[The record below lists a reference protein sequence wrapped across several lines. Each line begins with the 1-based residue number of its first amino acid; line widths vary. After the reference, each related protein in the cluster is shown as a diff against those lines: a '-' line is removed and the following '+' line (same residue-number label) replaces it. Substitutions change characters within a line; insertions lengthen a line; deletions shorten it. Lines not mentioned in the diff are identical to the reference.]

1 MKLINLSGKNNDKNA
16 GSRLREIGG
25 AGTGVFTDYE
35 AEKIKLNRP
44 RKITDYR
51 DMLRDGTVEAL
62 FNILTMPILA
72 SEYDIKPADESTEAK
87 IQAEFVR
94 NNLLNESY
102 KGGIETP
109 FDLFLDQSMM
119 ALVDGF
125 QVWEKVY
132 RLNNNR
138 YELKKLALRDSRSV
152 EIQSDLKEGYQG
164 IRQTQEDGSTVD
176 IPAYKTFLFTPGK
189 RYDQY
194 YGRSIFTALWRNYD
208 KKWKLEY
215 LDSIALQNDA
225 IKPKVLKNTGN
236 TLAKDDDKVT
246 SKVLNVLSRLGKV
259 NSMATLPQ
267 NYELEVLNSEGRDPH
282 QSIERQN
289 SEMARVFL
297 ANFMLLGSQGTSS
310 TGSFA
315 LSDTQAKMFRMSLES
330 VMNKLAAHINQYI
343 IADLIDI
350 NFSEPRYPV
359 FAFEKLD
366 NEVVGAIFNAFTTM
380 IQKDRMSD
388 AMASE
393 IEDATATRLGFDVE
407 KIKQQRTEQ
416 SENTENN
423 TSKEKEVGGTPT
435 GQRTMSDDHKHEPSE
450 SLKKLDARWQ
460 ELEKRFL
467 DQIRP
472 VYEAV
477 AEEVSQEVA
486 NSKLVSDID
495 AVVFPVEYRRTLVSF
510 FKQGYQIG
518 KISASD
524 EMGKPAAK
532 NGNDLTKAA
541 IEYINWIIEKQQD
554 DLTNYAK
561 SLVMDRVVLDDKLID
576 YSAEILKL
584 ILAWFATKL
593 TDTASYA
600 IAQAVNSGRN
610 SVWDD
615 DDVLEFSAILD
626 ARTSP
631 GCSALDGKVMT
642 WKEWQA
648 YPEYIPPRHF
658 NCRSTF
664 TRLLG
669 DNPEDEINPPN
680 NMQMHNIE
688 KIQRTPKPQLIEE
701 NPYVAQ
707 YTKAELLSVE
717 TYKGNGFININQ
729 TLLGR
734 RPMNEYAEA
743 DIKQLDKA
751 IKKTKL
757 EKGVVLYRG
766 IGLESKLSVND
777 IVDNPNFL
785 STSTSQDV
793 SIEFARQADGNKY
806 VFIFKAP
813 KDMPYLDMEKV
824 LTDNGVTS
832 ITDEDEYLLSRGKKF
847 VVKRLKKLDN
857 EIIMADMEMTKDT
870 KYLADE
876 SEDLLTD
883 EMMASLNKTAEE
895 VEKRLADPN
904 YKPSRA
910 VQRMHAIWQMD
921 SEYLDEQLKKQH
933 KNK

>member
-1 MKLINLSGKNNDKNA
+1 MKLVNLSGKNNDKNA

-87 IQAEFVR
+87 TQADFVR
-94 NNLLNESY
+94 NNLLSESY

-109 FDLFLDQSMM
+109 FNLFLDQSMM

-152 EIQSDLKEGYQG
+152 EILSDLKDGYQG
-164 IRQTQEDGSTVD
+164 IKQTQEDGSTVV

-225 IKPKVLKNTGN
+225 IKPKVLKNTGS
-236 TLAKDDDKVT
+236 TLAKDDDKVP

-259 NSMATLPQ
+259 NSMAALPA

-330 VMNKLAAHINQYI
+330 VMNKLTAHINQYI

-359 FAFEKLD
+359 FAFEKMD

-416 SENTENN
+416 AENTESNAG
-423 TSKEKEVGGTPT
+423 KEKEAGGTST
-435 GQRTMSDDHKHEPSE
+435 GQRTMSDKHKHEPSE

-472 VYEAV
+472 VYETV

-561 SLVMDRVVLDDKLID
+561 SLVMDRVVLDDEQID
-576 YSAEILKL
+576 YSAEISKL

-631 GCSALDGKVMT
+631 GCSTLDGKVMT

-664 TRLLG
+664 VKISDQTPRADMTPP
-669 DNPEDEINPPN
+669 DNDTMTEI
-680 NMQMHNIE
+680 
-688 KIQRTPKPQLIEE
+688 KRIQQTPKSELIKDGTLQGKMTKKGLLEMKSSE
-701 NPYVAQ
+701 FELPAKGKISLSKALSGTNPNYIKGVRNEYSTNCQ
-707 YTKAELLSVE
+707 RCVPTYEMRHRGYNVE
-717 TYKGNGFININQ
+717 ALPNSGDG
-729 TLLGR
+729 LGR
-734 RPMNEYAEA
+734 LSMIVKMWGLNKNDKYYISPKLLAGGANKKVDYNQEYADWFKFIGDMPNGARAQVGWMWKGSRTGHTIMAEKKAGKLVFIDPQTQSIKNRDEFVA
-743 DIKQLDKA
+743 DVKARPRYAFWAFRVDNRELDKEM
-751 IKKTKL
+751 IKLIMK
-757 EKGVVLYRG
+757 
-766 IGLESKLSVND
+766 ESK
-777 IVDNPNFL
+777 
-785 STSTSQDV
+785 
-793 SIEFARQADGNKY
+793 R
-806 VFIFKAP
+806 
-813 KDMPYLDMEKV
+813 
-824 LTDNGVTS
+824 
-832 ITDEDEYLLSRGKKF
+832 
-847 VVKRLKKLDN
+847 
-857 EIIMADMEMTKDT
+857 
-870 KYLADE
+870 
-876 SEDLLTD
+876 
-883 EMMASLNKTAEE
+883 
-895 VEKRLADPN
+895 
-904 YKPSRA
+904 
-910 VQRMHAIWQMD
+910 
-921 SEYLDEQLKKQH
+921 
-933 KNK
+933 

>member
-1 MKLINLSGKNNDKNA
+1 MKLVNLSGKNNDKNA
-16 GSRLREIGG
+16 GSRLREIGS

-87 IQAEFVR
+87 TQADFVR
-94 NNLLNESY
+94 NNLLSESY

-164 IRQTQEDGSTVD
+164 IKQTQEDGSTVY

-189 RYDQY
+189 RYDPY

-225 IKPKVLKNTGN
+225 IKPKVLKNTGD
-236 TLAKDDDKVT
+236 TLAKADDKAM
-246 SKVLNVLSRLGKV
+246 SKILNVLSRLGKV
-259 NSMATLPQ
+259 NSTATLPS

-330 VMNKLAAHINQYI
+330 VMNKLAAHINQYL

-359 FAFEKLD
+359 FAFEKMD

-416 SENTENN
+416 AENTESNAG
-423 TSKEKEVGGTPT
+423 KEKEADGTST
-435 GQRTMSDDHKHEPSE
+435 GQRTMSDKHKHEPSE

-472 VYEAV
+472 VYETV

-561 SLVMDRVVLDDKLID
+561 SLVMDRVVLDDEQID
-576 YSAEILKL
+576 YSAEISKL

-593 TDTASYA
+593 MDTASYA

-664 TRLLG
+664 VKISDQTPRA
-669 DNPEDEINPPN
+669 DMTPPN
-680 NMQMHNIE
+680 NDTMTEI
-688 KIQRTPKPQLIEE
+688 KRIQQTPKSELIKDGTLQDKMTKKGLLEMKSSGFE
-701 NPYVAQ
+701 LPAKGKISLSKALSGTNPNYIKGVRNEYSTNCQ
-707 YTKAELLSVE
+707 RCVPTYEMRRRGYNVE
-717 TYKGNGFININQ
+717 ALPNSGDG
-729 TLLGR
+729 LGR
-734 RPMNEYAEA
+734 LSMIVKMWGLNKNDKHYISPKLLVGGANKTVDYNQEYADWFKFIDDMPNGARVQVGWIWKGSRTGHTIMAEKKAGKLVFIDPQIQSIKNRDEFVA
-743 DIKQLDKA
+743 DVKARPRYAFWAFRVDNRELDKEM
-751 IKKTKL
+751 IKLIMK
-757 EKGVVLYRG
+757 
-766 IGLESKLSVND
+766 ESK
-777 IVDNPNFL
+777 
-785 STSTSQDV
+785 
-793 SIEFARQADGNKY
+793 R
-806 VFIFKAP
+806 
-813 KDMPYLDMEKV
+813 
-824 LTDNGVTS
+824 
-832 ITDEDEYLLSRGKKF
+832 
-847 VVKRLKKLDN
+847 
-857 EIIMADMEMTKDT
+857 
-870 KYLADE
+870 
-876 SEDLLTD
+876 
-883 EMMASLNKTAEE
+883 
-895 VEKRLADPN
+895 
-904 YKPSRA
+904 
-910 VQRMHAIWQMD
+910 
-921 SEYLDEQLKKQH
+921 
-933 KNK
+933 

>member
-1 MKLINLSGKNNDKNA
+1 MKLVNLSGKNNDKNA
-16 GSRLREIGG
+16 GSRLREIGS

-87 IQAEFVR
+87 TQAEFVR
-94 NNLLNESY
+94 NNLLSESY

-109 FDLFLDQSMM
+109 FDLFFDQSMM

-152 EIQSDLKEGYQG
+152 EILSDLKDGYQG
-164 IRQTQEDGSTVD
+164 IKQTQEDGSTVV

-225 IKPKVLKNTGN
+225 IKPKVLKNTGS
-236 TLAKDDDKVT
+236 TLAKADDKVT

-259 NSMATLPQ
+259 NSMATLPA

-359 FAFEKLD
+359 FAFEKMD

-416 SENTENN
+416 AENTESNAG
-423 TSKEKEVGGTPT
+423 KEKEAGGTPT
-435 GQRTMSDDHKHEPSE
+435 GQRTMSDKHKHEPSE
-450 SLKKLDARWQ
+450 SLKKLDVRWQ

-472 VYEAV
+472 VYETV
-477 AEEVSQEVA
+477 AEEVSQEIA

-561 SLVMDRVVLDDKLID
+561 SLVMDRVVLDDEQID
-576 YSAEILKL
+576 YSAEISKL

-648 YPEYIPPRHF
+648 YPDYIPPRHF

-664 TRLLG
+664 VKISDQTPRADMTPP
-669 DNPEDEINPPN
+669 DNDTMTEI
-680 NMQMHNIE
+680 
-688 KIQRTPKPQLIEE
+688 KRIQQTPKSELIKDGTLQGKMTKKGLLEMKSSE
-701 NPYVAQ
+701 FELPAKGKISLSKALSGTNPNYIKGVRNEYSTNCQ
-707 YTKAELLSVE
+707 RCVPTYEMRRRGYNVE
-717 TYKGNGFININQ
+717 ALPNSGDG
-729 TLLGR
+729 LGR
-734 RPMNEYAEA
+734 LSMIVKMWGLNKNDKYYISSKLLVGGANKKVDYNQEYADWFKFIGDMPNGARVQVGWMWKGSRTGHTIMAEKKAGKLVFIDPQTQSIKNRDEFVA
-743 DIKQLDKA
+743 DVKARPRYAFWAFRVDNRELDKEM
-751 IKKTKL
+751 IKLIMK
-757 EKGVVLYRG
+757 
-766 IGLESKLSVND
+766 ESK
-777 IVDNPNFL
+777 
-785 STSTSQDV
+785 
-793 SIEFARQADGNKY
+793 R
-806 VFIFKAP
+806 
-813 KDMPYLDMEKV
+813 
-824 LTDNGVTS
+824 
-832 ITDEDEYLLSRGKKF
+832 
-847 VVKRLKKLDN
+847 
-857 EIIMADMEMTKDT
+857 
-870 KYLADE
+870 
-876 SEDLLTD
+876 
-883 EMMASLNKTAEE
+883 
-895 VEKRLADPN
+895 
-904 YKPSRA
+904 
-910 VQRMHAIWQMD
+910 
-921 SEYLDEQLKKQH
+921 
-933 KNK
+933 

>member
-1 MKLINLSGKNNDKNA
+1 MKLVNLSGKNNDKNA
-16 GSRLREIGG
+16 GSRLREIGS

-35 AEKIKLNRP
+35 AEKMKLNRP

-87 IQAEFVR
+87 VQAEFVR

-152 EIQSDLKEGYQG
+152 EILSDLKDGYQG
-164 IRQTQEDGSTVD
+164 IKQTQEDGSTVV

-225 IKPKVLKNTGN
+225 IKPKVLKNTGS

-259 NSMATLPQ
+259 NSMATLPA

-330 VMNKLAAHINQYI
+330 VMNKLAAHINQYL

-359 FAFEKLD
+359 FAFEKMD

-416 SENTENN
+416 AENTESNAG
-423 TSKEKEVGGTPT
+423 KEKEAGGTST
-435 GQRTMSDDHKHEPSE
+435 GQRTMSDKHKHEPSE

-472 VYEAV
+472 VYETV

-524 EMGKPAAK
+524 EMSKPAAK

-561 SLVMDRVVLDDKLID
+561 SLVMDRVVLDDEQTD

-593 TDTASYA
+593 MDTASYA

-664 TRLLG
+664 VKISDQTPRADMTPP
-669 DNPEDEINPPN
+669 DNDTMTEI
-680 NMQMHNIE
+680 
-688 KIQRTPKPQLIEE
+688 KRIQQTPKSELIKDGTLQGKMTKKGLLEMKSSE
-701 NPYVAQ
+701 FELPAKGKISLSKALSGTNPNYIKGVRNEYSTNCQ
-707 YTKAELLSVE
+707 RCVPTYEMRRRGYNVE
-717 TYKGNGFININQ
+717 ALPNSGDG
-729 TLLGR
+729 LGR
-734 RPMNEYAEA
+734 LSMIVKMWGLNKNDKYYISPKLLAGGANKKVDYNQEYADWFKFIGDMPNGARAQVGWMWKGSRAGHTIMAEKKAGKLVFIDPQTQSIKNRDEFVA
-743 DIKQLDKA
+743 DVKARPRYAFWAFRVDNRELDKEM
-751 IKKTKL
+751 IKLIMK
-757 EKGVVLYRG
+757 
-766 IGLESKLSVND
+766 ESK
-777 IVDNPNFL
+777 
-785 STSTSQDV
+785 
-793 SIEFARQADGNKY
+793 R
-806 VFIFKAP
+806 
-813 KDMPYLDMEKV
+813 
-824 LTDNGVTS
+824 
-832 ITDEDEYLLSRGKKF
+832 
-847 VVKRLKKLDN
+847 
-857 EIIMADMEMTKDT
+857 
-870 KYLADE
+870 
-876 SEDLLTD
+876 
-883 EMMASLNKTAEE
+883 
-895 VEKRLADPN
+895 
-904 YKPSRA
+904 
-910 VQRMHAIWQMD
+910 
-921 SEYLDEQLKKQH
+921 
-933 KNK
+933 

>member
-1 MKLINLSGKNNDKNA
+1 MKLVNLSGKNNDKNA
-16 GSRLREIGG
+16 GSRLREIGS

-87 IQAEFVR
+87 TQADFVR
-94 NNLLNESY
+94 NNLLSESY

-164 IRQTQEDGSTVD
+164 IRQTQEDGSTVY

-189 RYDQY
+189 RYDPY

-225 IKPKVLKNTGN
+225 IKPKVLKNTGD
-236 TLAKDDDKVT
+236 TLAKADDKAM
-246 SKVLNVLSRLGKV
+246 SKILNVLSRLGKV
-259 NSMATLPQ
+259 NSTATLPS

-330 VMNKLAAHINQYI
+330 VMNKLAAHINQYL

-359 FAFEKLD
+359 FAFEKMD

-416 SENTENN
+416 AENTESN
-423 TSKEKEVGGTPT
+423 TGKEKEADGTST
-435 GQRTMSDDHKHEPSE
+435 GQRTMSDKHKHEPSE

-472 VYEAV
+472 VYETV

-561 SLVMDRVVLDDKLID
+561 SLVMDRVVLDDEQID
-576 YSAEILKL
+576 YSAEISKL

-593 TDTASYA
+593 MDTASYA

-664 TRLLG
+664 VKISDQTPRA
-669 DNPEDEINPPN
+669 DMTPPN
-680 NMQMHNIE
+680 NDTMTEI
-688 KIQRTPKPQLIEE
+688 KRIQQTPKSELIKDGTLQDKMTKKGLLEMKSSGFE
-701 NPYVAQ
+701 LPAKGKISLSKALSGTNPNYIKGVRNEYSTNCQ
-707 YTKAELLSVE
+707 RCVPTYEMRRRGYNVE
-717 TYKGNGFININQ
+717 ALPNSGDG
-729 TLLGR
+729 LGR
-734 RPMNEYAEA
+734 LSMIVKMWGLNKNDKHYISPKLLVGGANKTVDYNQEYADWFKFIDDMPNGARVQVGWIWKGSRTGHTIMAEKKAGKLVFIDPQIQSIKNRDEFVA
-743 DIKQLDKA
+743 DVKARPRYAFWAFRVDNRELDKEM
-751 IKKTKL
+751 IKLIMK
-757 EKGVVLYRG
+757 
-766 IGLESKLSVND
+766 ESK
-777 IVDNPNFL
+777 
-785 STSTSQDV
+785 
-793 SIEFARQADGNKY
+793 R
-806 VFIFKAP
+806 
-813 KDMPYLDMEKV
+813 
-824 LTDNGVTS
+824 
-832 ITDEDEYLLSRGKKF
+832 
-847 VVKRLKKLDN
+847 
-857 EIIMADMEMTKDT
+857 
-870 KYLADE
+870 
-876 SEDLLTD
+876 
-883 EMMASLNKTAEE
+883 
-895 VEKRLADPN
+895 
-904 YKPSRA
+904 
-910 VQRMHAIWQMD
+910 
-921 SEYLDEQLKKQH
+921 
-933 KNK
+933 

>member
-1 MKLINLSGKNNDKNA
+1 MKLVNLSGKNNDKNA
-16 GSRLREIGG
+16 GSRLREIGS

-87 IQAEFVR
+87 TQADFVR
-94 NNLLNESY
+94 NNLLSESY

-109 FDLFLDQSMM
+109 FNLFLDQSMM

-152 EIQSDLKEGYQG
+152 EILSDLKDGYQG
-164 IRQTQEDGSTVD
+164 IKQTQEDGSTVV

-225 IKPKVLKNTGN
+225 IKPKVLKNTGS
-236 TLAKDDDKVT
+236 TLAKTDDKVT
-246 SKVLNVLSRLGKV
+246 PKVLNVLSRLGKV
-259 NSMATLPQ
+259 NSMATLPA

-359 FAFEKLD
+359 FAFEKMD

-393 IEDATATRLGFDVE
+393 IEDATATRLGFDVK

-416 SENTENN
+416 AENTESNA
-423 TSKEKEVGGTPT
+423 SKEKEADGTST
-435 GQRTMSDDHKHEPSE
+435 GQRTMSDKHKHEPSE
-450 SLKKLDARWQ
+450 SLKKLDVRWQ

-561 SLVMDRVVLDDKLID
+561 SLVMDRVVLDDEQID
-576 YSAEILKL
+576 YSAEISKL

-593 TDTASYA
+593 MDTASYA

-664 TRLLG
+664 VRISDQTPRADMRPP
-669 DNPEDEINPPN
+669 DNDTMTEI
-680 NMQMHNIE
+680 
-688 KIQRTPKPQLIEE
+688 KRIQQTPKSELIKDGTLQDKMTKKGLLEMKSSE
-701 NPYVAQ
+701 FELPAKGKISLSKALSGTNPNYIKGVRNEYSTNCQ
-707 YTKAELLSVE
+707 RCVPTYEMRRRGYNVE
-717 TYKGNGFININQ
+717 ALPNSGDG
-729 TLLGR
+729 LGR
-734 RPMNEYAEA
+734 LSMIVKMWGLNKNDKYYISSKLLVGGANKKVDYNQEYADWFKFIGDMPNGARVQVGWMWKGSRTGHTIMAEKKAGKLVFIDPQTQSIKNRDEFVA
-743 DIKQLDKA
+743 DVKARPRYAFWAFRVDNRELDKEM
-751 IKKTKL
+751 IKLIMK
-757 EKGVVLYRG
+757 
-766 IGLESKLSVND
+766 ESK
-777 IVDNPNFL
+777 
-785 STSTSQDV
+785 
-793 SIEFARQADGNKY
+793 R
-806 VFIFKAP
+806 
-813 KDMPYLDMEKV
+813 
-824 LTDNGVTS
+824 
-832 ITDEDEYLLSRGKKF
+832 
-847 VVKRLKKLDN
+847 
-857 EIIMADMEMTKDT
+857 
-870 KYLADE
+870 
-876 SEDLLTD
+876 
-883 EMMASLNKTAEE
+883 
-895 VEKRLADPN
+895 
-904 YKPSRA
+904 
-910 VQRMHAIWQMD
+910 
-921 SEYLDEQLKKQH
+921 
-933 KNK
+933 

>member
-1 MKLINLSGKNNDKNA
+1 MKLVNLSSKNNDKNA
-16 GSRLREIGG
+16 GSRLREIGST
-25 AGTGVFTDYE
+25 GTGVFTDYE
-35 AEKIKLNRP
+35 AEKMKLNRP

-87 IQAEFVR
+87 VQAEFVR
-94 NNLLNESY
+94 NNLLSESY

-152 EIQSDLKEGYQG
+152 EIRSDLKDGYQG
-164 IRQTQEDGSTVD
+164 IRQTQEDGSTVV

-225 IKPKVLKNTGN
+225 IKPKVLKNTGD
-236 TLAKDDDKVT
+236 TLAKADDKVM

-259 NSMATLPQ
+259 NSTATLPP

-330 VMNKLAAHINQYI
+330 VMNKLAAHINQYL
-343 IADLIDI
+343 IADLVDI
-350 NFSEPRYPV
+350 NFSEPHYPV

-407 KIKQQRTEQ
+407 KIKQRRTEQ
-416 SENTENN
+416 AENTENN
-423 TSKEKEVGGTPT
+423 ASKDKEAGGTPT
-435 GQRTMSDDHKHEPSE
+435 GQRTMSDKHKHEPSE

-460 ELEKRFL
+460 GLEKRFL

-472 VYEAV
+472 VYETV
-477 AEEVSQEVA
+477 AEEVSREVA
-486 NSKLVSDID
+486 KSKLVSDID

-510 FKQGYQIG
+510 FKQGYQVG

-524 EMGKPAAK
+524 EIGKPAAK

-541 IEYINWIIEKQQD
+541 VEYINWIIEKQQD

-561 SLVMDRVVLDDKLID
+561 SLVMNRVVLDDEPID

-593 TDTASYA
+593 LDTASYA

-610 SVWDD
+610 SVWNDD
-615 DDVLEFSAILD
+615 DILEYSAILD

-642 WKEWQA
+642 WKEWQT

-680 NMQMHNIE
+680 NTQMHNIE

-701 NPYVAQ
+701 NPYMAQ

-729 TLLGR
+729 ALLGR
-734 RPMNEYAEA
+734 SPMNEYAEA

-757 EKGVVLYRG
+757 EKDIVLYRG
-766 IGLESKLSVND
+766 IGLKNELKVND
-777 IVDNPNFL
+777 ILDHPNYASTTFSASVSADFAEHSDNHKYIL
-785 STSTSQDV
+785 
-793 SIEFARQADGNKY
+793 EFT
-806 VFIFKAP
+806 AP
-813 KDMPYLDMEKV
+813 KDMPYLDVEKV
-824 LTDNGVTS
+824 LASNGVTS
-832 ITDEDEYLLSRGKKF
+832 MLNEGEYLLSRGKKF
-847 VVKRLKKLDN
+847 VVKSIKKRDN
-857 EIIMADMEMTKDT
+857 GVSIVRMVMTEDT
-870 KYLADE
+870 KYLSERNEDDFTEDE
-876 SEDLLTD
+876 VAKLDAAIAKAKSDRESGKELSP
-883 EMMASLNKTAEE
+883 AAR
-895 VEKRLADPN
+895 RLH
-904 YKPSRA
+904 
-910 VQRMHAIWQMD
+910 QIWQMD
-921 SEYLDEQLKKQH
+921 SEYLDEQLEKQR

>member
-1 MKLINLSGKNNDKNA
+1 MKLVNLSGKNNDKNT
-16 GSRLREIGG
+16 GSRLREIGS

-35 AEKIKLNRP
+35 AERIKLNRP

-72 SEYDIKPADESTEAK
+72 SEYDIKPADESTEAR

-94 NNLLNESY
+94 NNLLSESY

-138 YELKKLALRDSRSV
+138 YELKKLALRDSRSI

-164 IRQTQEDGSTVD
+164 IKQTQEDGSTVD

-225 IKPKVLKNTGN
+225 IKPKVLKNTGD
-236 TLAKDDDKVT
+236 TLAKADDKVM

-259 NSMATLPQ
+259 NSTATLPP

-330 VMNKLAAHINQYI
+330 VMKKLAAHINQYI

-407 KIKQQRTEQ
+407 KIKQQRTDQ
-416 SENTENN
+416 SENTESNVG
-423 TSKEKEVGGTPT
+423 KEKEAGGTST
-435 GQRTMSDDHKHEPSE
+435 GQRTMSDKHKHEPSE
-450 SLKKLDARWQ
+450 SLKKLDAKWQ

-467 DQIRP
+467 DQIRS
-472 VYEAV
+472 VYETV
-477 AEEVSQEVA
+477 AEEVSQEVT

-561 SLVMDRVVLDDKLID
+561 SLVMDRVVLDDEQID
-576 YSAEILKL
+576 YSTEISKL

-593 TDTASYA
+593 MDTASYA

-642 WKEWQA
+642 WKKWQA

-664 TRLLG
+664 VKISDQTPRADMTPP
-669 DNPEDEINPPN
+669 DNDTMTEI
-680 NMQMHNIE
+680 
-688 KIQRTPKPQLIEE
+688 KRIQQTPKSELIKDGTLQGKMTKKGLLEMKSSE
-701 NPYVAQ
+701 FELPAKGKISLSKALSGTNPNYIKGVRNEYSTNCQ
-707 YTKAELLSVE
+707 RCVPTYEMRRRGYNVE
-717 TYKGNGFININQ
+717 ALPNSGDG
-729 TLLGR
+729 LGR
-734 RPMNEYAEA
+734 LSMIVKMWGLNKNDKYYISPKLLAGGANKKVDYNQEYADWFKFIG
-743 DIKQLDKA
+743 DIPNGARAQVGWMWKGSRAGHTIMAEKKAGKLVFIDPQTQSIKNRDEFVSDVKARPRYAFWAFRVDNRELDKEM
-751 IKKTKL
+751 IKLIMK
-757 EKGVVLYRG
+757 
-766 IGLESKLSVND
+766 ESK
-777 IVDNPNFL
+777 
-785 STSTSQDV
+785 
-793 SIEFARQADGNKY
+793 R
-806 VFIFKAP
+806 
-813 KDMPYLDMEKV
+813 
-824 LTDNGVTS
+824 
-832 ITDEDEYLLSRGKKF
+832 
-847 VVKRLKKLDN
+847 
-857 EIIMADMEMTKDT
+857 
-870 KYLADE
+870 
-876 SEDLLTD
+876 
-883 EMMASLNKTAEE
+883 
-895 VEKRLADPN
+895 
-904 YKPSRA
+904 
-910 VQRMHAIWQMD
+910 
-921 SEYLDEQLKKQH
+921 
-933 KNK
+933 

>member
-1 MKLINLSGKNNDKNA
+1 MKLVNLSGKNNDKNA
-16 GSRLREIGG
+16 GSRLREIGS

-87 IQAEFVR
+87 TQADFVR
-94 NNLLNESY
+94 NNLLSESY

-109 FDLFLDQSMM
+109 FNLFLDQSMM

-152 EIQSDLKEGYQG
+152 EILSDLKDGYQG
-164 IRQTQEDGSTVD
+164 IKQTQEDGSTVV

-225 IKPKVLKNTGN
+225 IKPKVLKNTGS
-236 TLAKDDDKVT
+236 TLAKTDDKVT

-259 NSMATLPQ
+259 NSMATLPA

-297 ANFMLLGSQGTSS
+297 ANFMLLGSQGASS

-330 VMNKLAAHINQYI
+330 VMNKLTAHINQYL

-359 FAFEKLD
+359 FAFEKMD

-416 SENTENN
+416 AENTESNAG
-423 TSKEKEVGGTPT
+423 KEKEAGDTLI
-435 GQRTMSDDHKHEPSE
+435 GQRTMSDKHKHEPSE

-472 VYEAV
+472 VYETV

-524 EMGKPAAK
+524 ETGKPAAK

-541 IEYINWIIEKQQD
+541 VEYINWIIEKQQD

-561 SLVMDRVVLDDKLID
+561 SLVMNRVVLDDEQID
-576 YSAEILKL
+576 YSAEISKL

-593 TDTASYA
+593 MNTASYA

-615 DDVLEFSAILD
+615 DDVLGFSAILD

-642 WKEWQA
+642 WKEWQV

-664 TRLLG
+664 VKISDQTPRADMRPP
-669 DNPEDEINPPN
+669 DNDTMTEI
-680 NMQMHNIE
+680 
-688 KIQRTPKPQLIEE
+688 KRIQQTPKSELIKDGTLQDKMTKKGLLEVKSSE
-701 NPYVAQ
+701 FELPAKGKISLSKALSGTNPNYIKGVRNEYSTNCQ
-707 YTKAELLSVE
+707 RCVPTYEMRRRGYNVE
-717 TYKGNGFININQ
+717 ALPNSGDG
-729 TLLGR
+729 LGR
-734 RPMNEYAEA
+734 LSMIVKMWGLNKNDKYYISPKLLVGSANKKVDYNQEYADWFKFISDMPNGARAQVGWMWKGSRAGHTIMAEKKAGKLVFIDPQTQSIKNRDEFVA
-743 DIKQLDKA
+743 DVKARPRYAFWAFRVDNRELDKEM
-751 IKKTKL
+751 IKLIMK
-757 EKGVVLYRG
+757 
-766 IGLESKLSVND
+766 ESK
-777 IVDNPNFL
+777 
-785 STSTSQDV
+785 
-793 SIEFARQADGNKY
+793 R
-806 VFIFKAP
+806 
-813 KDMPYLDMEKV
+813 
-824 LTDNGVTS
+824 
-832 ITDEDEYLLSRGKKF
+832 
-847 VVKRLKKLDN
+847 
-857 EIIMADMEMTKDT
+857 
-870 KYLADE
+870 
-876 SEDLLTD
+876 
-883 EMMASLNKTAEE
+883 
-895 VEKRLADPN
+895 
-904 YKPSRA
+904 
-910 VQRMHAIWQMD
+910 
-921 SEYLDEQLKKQH
+921 
-933 KNK
+933 

>member
-1 MKLINLSGKNNDKNA
+1 MKLVNLSGKNNDKNA
-16 GSRLREIGG
+16 GSRLREIGN

-87 IQAEFVR
+87 TQADFVR
-94 NNLLNESY
+94 NNLLSESY
-102 KGGIETP
+102 KGGIETS
-109 FDLFLDQSMM
+109 FNLFLDQSMM

-152 EIQSDLKEGYQG
+152 EILSDLKDGYQG
-164 IRQTQEDGSTVD
+164 IKQTQEDGSTVI

-189 RYDQY
+189 RYGQY

-225 IKPKVLKNTGN
+225 IKPKVLKNTGS
-236 TLAKDDDKVT
+236 TLAKTDDKVT

-259 NSMATLPQ
+259 NSMATLPA

-330 VMNKLAAHINQYI
+330 VMNKLTAHINQYI

-359 FAFEKLD
+359 FAFEKMD

-416 SENTENN
+416 AENTESNVG
-423 TSKEKEVGGTPT
+423 KEKEASGTST
-435 GQRTMSDDHKHEPSE
+435 GQRTMSDKHKHEPSE

-472 VYEAV
+472 VYETV

-561 SLVMDRVVLDDKLID
+561 SLVMDRVVLDDEQID
-576 YSAEILKL
+576 YSAEISKL

-648 YPEYIPPRHF
+648 YPDYIPPRHF

-664 TRLLG
+664 VKISDQTPRADMTPP
-669 DNPEDEINPPN
+669 DNDTMTEI
-680 NMQMHNIE
+680 
-688 KIQRTPKPQLIEE
+688 KRIQQTPKSELIKDGTLQGKMTKKGLLEMKSSE
-701 NPYVAQ
+701 FELPAKGKISLSKALSGTNPNYIKGVRNEYSTNCQ
-707 YTKAELLSVE
+707 RCVPTYEMRRRGYNVE
-717 TYKGNGFININQ
+717 ALPNSGDG
-729 TLLGR
+729 LGR
-734 RPMNEYAEA
+734 LSMIVKMWGLNKNDKYYISPKLLAGGANKKVDYNQEYADWFKFIGDMPNGARAQVGWMWKGSRTGHTIMAEKKAGKLVFIDPQTQSIKNRDEFVA
-743 DIKQLDKA
+743 DVKARPRYAFWAFRVDNRELDKEMV
-751 IKKTKL
+751 KL
-757 EKGVVLYRG
+757 IMK
-766 IGLESKLSVND
+766 ESK
-777 IVDNPNFL
+777 
-785 STSTSQDV
+785 
-793 SIEFARQADGNKY
+793 R
-806 VFIFKAP
+806 
-813 KDMPYLDMEKV
+813 
-824 LTDNGVTS
+824 
-832 ITDEDEYLLSRGKKF
+832 
-847 VVKRLKKLDN
+847 
-857 EIIMADMEMTKDT
+857 
-870 KYLADE
+870 
-876 SEDLLTD
+876 
-883 EMMASLNKTAEE
+883 
-895 VEKRLADPN
+895 
-904 YKPSRA
+904 
-910 VQRMHAIWQMD
+910 
-921 SEYLDEQLKKQH
+921 
-933 KNK
+933 

>member
-1 MKLINLSGKNNDKNA
+1 MKLVNLSGKNNDKNA
-16 GSRLREIGG
+16 GSRLREIGS

-87 IQAEFVR
+87 TQADFVR
-94 NNLLNESY
+94 NNLLSESY

-109 FDLFLDQSMM
+109 FNLFLDQSMM

-152 EIQSDLKEGYQG
+152 EILSDLKDGYQG
-164 IRQTQEDGSTVD
+164 IKQTQEDGSTVV

-225 IKPKVLKNTGN
+225 IKPKVLKNTGS

-259 NSMATLPQ
+259 NSMATLPA

-330 VMNKLAAHINQYI
+330 VMNKLTAHINQYI

-359 FAFEKLD
+359 FAFEKMD

-416 SENTENN
+416 AENTESNAG
-423 TSKEKEVGGTPT
+423 KEKEAGGTPT
-435 GQRTMSDDHKHEPSE
+435 GQRTMSDKHEHEPSE

-472 VYEAV
+472 VYETV

-486 NSKLVSDID
+486 NSKLVSNID
-495 AVVFPVEYRRTLVSF
+495 AVVFPMEYRRTLVSF

-584 ILAWFATKL
+584 ILAWFATKS

-664 TRLLG
+664 VKISDQTPRADMTPP
-669 DNPEDEINPPN
+669 DNDTMTEI
-680 NMQMHNIE
+680 
-688 KIQRTPKPQLIEE
+688 KRIQQTPKSELIKDGTLQDKMTKKGLLEMKSSE
-701 NPYVAQ
+701 FELPAKGKISLSKALSGTNPNYIKGVRNEYSTNCQ
-707 YTKAELLSVE
+707 RCVPTYEMRRRGYNVE
-717 TYKGNGFININQ
+717 ALPNSGDG
-729 TLLGR
+729 LGR
-734 RPMNEYAEA
+734 LSMIVKMWGLNKNDKYYISSKLLVGGANKKVDYKQEYADWFKFIGDMPNGARAQVGWMWKGSRTGHTIMAEKKAGKLVFIDPQTQSIKNRDEFVA
-743 DIKQLDKA
+743 DVKARPRYAFWAFRVDNRELDKEMV
-751 IKKTKL
+751 KL
-757 EKGVVLYRG
+757 IMK
-766 IGLESKLSVND
+766 ESK
-777 IVDNPNFL
+777 
-785 STSTSQDV
+785 
-793 SIEFARQADGNKY
+793 R
-806 VFIFKAP
+806 
-813 KDMPYLDMEKV
+813 
-824 LTDNGVTS
+824 
-832 ITDEDEYLLSRGKKF
+832 
-847 VVKRLKKLDN
+847 
-857 EIIMADMEMTKDT
+857 
-870 KYLADE
+870 
-876 SEDLLTD
+876 
-883 EMMASLNKTAEE
+883 
-895 VEKRLADPN
+895 
-904 YKPSRA
+904 
-910 VQRMHAIWQMD
+910 
-921 SEYLDEQLKKQH
+921 
-933 KNK
+933 

>member
-1 MKLINLSGKNNDKNA
+1 MVA
-16 GSRLREIGG
+16 
-25 AGTGVFTDYE
+25 
-35 AEKIKLNRP
+35 
-44 RKITDYR
+44 
-51 DMLRDGTVEAL
+51 
-62 FNILTMPILA
+62 
-72 SEYDIKPADESTEAK
+72 
-87 IQAEFVR
+87 R
-94 NNLLNESY
+94 NNSLYGCSQIVICY
-102 KGGIETP
+102 K
-109 FDLFLDQSMM
+109 
-119 ALVDGF
+119 
-125 QVWEKVY
+125 
-132 RLNNNR
+132 
-138 YELKKLALRDSRSV
+138 
-152 EIQSDLKEGYQG
+152 
-164 IRQTQEDGSTVD
+164 QTQEDGSTVV

-236 TLAKDDDKVT
+236 TLAKADDKAT

-259 NSMATLPQ
+259 NSMATLPP

-315 LSDTQAKMFRMSLES
+315 LSDTQAKMFHMSLES
-330 VMNKLAAHINQYI
+330 VMNKLAAHINQYL

-359 FAFEKLD
+359 FAFEKMD
-366 NEVVGAIFNAFTTM
+366 NEVIGAIFNAFTTM

-416 SENTENN
+416 AENTESNAG
-423 TSKEKEVGGTPT
+423 KEKEAGGTLI
-435 GQRTMSDDHKHEPSE
+435 GQRTMSDRHKHEPSE
-450 SLKKLDARWQ
+450 NLKKLDARWQ

-472 VYEAV
+472 VYETV
-477 AEEVSQEVA
+477 AEEVSQKVA
-486 NSKLVSDID
+486 ESKLVSDID

-561 SLVMDRVVLDDKLID
+561 SLVMDRVVLDDEQID
-576 YSAEILKL
+576 YSAEISKL

-664 TRLLG
+664 VKISDQTPRADMTPP
-669 DNPEDEINPPN
+669 DNDTMTEI
-680 NMQMHNIE
+680 
-688 KIQRTPKPQLIEE
+688 KRIQQTPKSELIKDGTLQGKMTKKGLLEMKSSE
-701 NPYVAQ
+701 FELPAKGKISLSKALSGTNPNYIKGVRNEYSTNCQ
-707 YTKAELLSVE
+707 RCVPTYEMRRRGYNVE
-717 TYKGNGFININQ
+717 ALPNSGDG
-729 TLLGR
+729 LGR
-734 RPMNEYAEA
+734 LSMIVKMWGLNKNDKYYISPKLLAGGANKKVDYNQEYADWFKFIGDMPNGARAQVGWMWKGSRAGHTIMTEKKAGKLVFIDPQTQSIKNRDEFVA
-743 DIKQLDKA
+743 DVKARPRYAFWAFRVDNRELDKEMV
-751 IKKTKL
+751 KL
-757 EKGVVLYRG
+757 IMK
-766 IGLESKLSVND
+766 ESK
-777 IVDNPNFL
+777 
-785 STSTSQDV
+785 
-793 SIEFARQADGNKY
+793 R
-806 VFIFKAP
+806 
-813 KDMPYLDMEKV
+813 
-824 LTDNGVTS
+824 
-832 ITDEDEYLLSRGKKF
+832 
-847 VVKRLKKLDN
+847 
-857 EIIMADMEMTKDT
+857 
-870 KYLADE
+870 
-876 SEDLLTD
+876 
-883 EMMASLNKTAEE
+883 
-895 VEKRLADPN
+895 
-904 YKPSRA
+904 
-910 VQRMHAIWQMD
+910 
-921 SEYLDEQLKKQH
+921 
-933 KNK
+933 

>member
-1 MKLINLSGKNNDKNA
+1 MRLVNLSGKNNDKNA
-16 GSRLREIGG
+16 GSRLREIGS

-87 IQAEFVR
+87 TQADFVR
-94 NNLLNESY
+94 NNLLSESY

-164 IRQTQEDGSTVD
+164 IKQTQEDGSTVY

-189 RYDQY
+189 RYDPY

-225 IKPKVLKNTGN
+225 IKPKVLKNTGD
-236 TLAKDDDKVT
+236 TLAKADDKAM
-246 SKVLNVLSRLGKV
+246 SKILNVLSRLGKV
-259 NSMATLPQ
+259 NSTATLPS

-330 VMNKLAAHINQYI
+330 VMNKLAAHINQYL

-359 FAFEKLD
+359 FAFEKMD

-416 SENTENN
+416 AENTESNAG
-423 TSKEKEVGGTPT
+423 KEKEADGTST
-435 GQRTMSDDHKHEPSE
+435 GQRTMSDKHKHEPSE

-472 VYEAV
+472 VYETV

-561 SLVMDRVVLDDKLID
+561 SLVMDRVVLDDEQID
-576 YSAEILKL
+576 YSAEISKL

-593 TDTASYA
+593 MDTASYA

-664 TRLLG
+664 VKISDQTPRA
-669 DNPEDEINPPN
+669 DMTPPN
-680 NMQMHNIE
+680 NDTMTEI
-688 KIQRTPKPQLIEE
+688 KRIQQTPKSELIKDGTLQDKMTKKGLLEMKSSGFE
-701 NPYVAQ
+701 LPAKGKISLSKALSGTNPNYIKGVRNEYSTNCQ
-707 YTKAELLSVE
+707 RCVPTYEMRRRGYNVE
-717 TYKGNGFININQ
+717 ALPNSGDG
-729 TLLGR
+729 LGR
-734 RPMNEYAEA
+734 LSMIVKMWGLNKNDKHYISPKLLVGGANKTVDYNQEYADWFKFIDDMPNGARVQVGWIWKGSRTGHTIMAEKKAGKLVFIDPQIQSIKNRDEFVA
-743 DIKQLDKA
+743 DVKARPRYAFWAFRVDNRELDKEM
-751 IKKTKL
+751 IKLIMK
-757 EKGVVLYRG
+757 
-766 IGLESKLSVND
+766 ESK
-777 IVDNPNFL
+777 
-785 STSTSQDV
+785 
-793 SIEFARQADGNKY
+793 R
-806 VFIFKAP
+806 
-813 KDMPYLDMEKV
+813 
-824 LTDNGVTS
+824 
-832 ITDEDEYLLSRGKKF
+832 
-847 VVKRLKKLDN
+847 
-857 EIIMADMEMTKDT
+857 
-870 KYLADE
+870 
-876 SEDLLTD
+876 
-883 EMMASLNKTAEE
+883 
-895 VEKRLADPN
+895 
-904 YKPSRA
+904 
-910 VQRMHAIWQMD
+910 
-921 SEYLDEQLKKQH
+921 
-933 KNK
+933 

>member
-1 MKLINLSGKNNDKNA
+1 MKLVNLSGKNNDKNT
-16 GSRLREIGG
+16 GSRLREIGS

-87 IQAEFVR
+87 TQADFVR
-94 NNLLNESY
+94 NNLLSESY

-109 FDLFLDQSMM
+109 FNLFLDQSMM

-164 IRQTQEDGSTVD
+164 IRQTQEDGSTVY

-189 RYDQY
+189 RYDPY

-236 TLAKDDDKVT
+236 TLAKTDDKVM

-259 NSMATLPQ
+259 NSTATLPP

-350 NFSEPRYPV
+350 NFSELHYPV
-359 FAFEKLD
+359 FAFEKMD

-407 KIKQQRTEQ
+407 KIKRQRTEQ
-416 SENTENN
+416 SENTESNAG
-423 TSKEKEVGGTPT
+423 KEKEADGTST
-435 GQRTMSDDHKHEPSE
+435 GQRTMSDKHNHEPSE
-450 SLKKLDARWQ
+450 SLKKLDVRWQ

-477 AEEVSQEVA
+477 AEEVSQEVT

-524 EMGKPAAK
+524 ETSKPAAK

-541 IEYINWIIEKQQD
+541 VEYINWIIEKQQD

-561 SLVMDRVVLDDKLID
+561 SLVMDRVVLDDEQID
-576 YSAEILKL
+576 YSAEISKL

-593 TDTASYA
+593 MDTASYA

-626 ARTSP
+626 GRTSP

-664 TRLLG
+664 VKISDQTPRADMRPP
-669 DNPEDEINPPN
+669 DNDTMTEI
-680 NMQMHNIE
+680 
-688 KIQRTPKPQLIEE
+688 KRIQQTPKSELIKDGTLQDKMTKKGLLEMKSSE
-701 NPYVAQ
+701 FELPAKGKISLSKALSGTNPNYIKGVRNEYSTNCQ
-707 YTKAELLSVE
+707 RCVPTYEMRRRGYNVE
-717 TYKGNGFININQ
+717 ALPNSGDG
-729 TLLGR
+729 LGR
-734 RPMNEYAEA
+734 LSMIVKMWGLNKNDKYYISPKLLVGGANKKVDYNQEYADWFKFIGDMPNGARAQVGWMWKGSRAGHTIMAEKKAGKLVFIDPQTQSIKNRDEFVA
-743 DIKQLDKA
+743 DVKARPRYAFWAFRVDNRELDKEM
-751 IKKTKL
+751 IKLIMK
-757 EKGVVLYRG
+757 
-766 IGLESKLSVND
+766 ESK
-777 IVDNPNFL
+777 
-785 STSTSQDV
+785 
-793 SIEFARQADGNKY
+793 R
-806 VFIFKAP
+806 
-813 KDMPYLDMEKV
+813 
-824 LTDNGVTS
+824 
-832 ITDEDEYLLSRGKKF
+832 
-847 VVKRLKKLDN
+847 
-857 EIIMADMEMTKDT
+857 
-870 KYLADE
+870 
-876 SEDLLTD
+876 
-883 EMMASLNKTAEE
+883 
-895 VEKRLADPN
+895 
-904 YKPSRA
+904 
-910 VQRMHAIWQMD
+910 
-921 SEYLDEQLKKQH
+921 
-933 KNK
+933 

>member
-1 MKLINLSGKNNDKNA
+1 MKLVNLSGKNNDKNA
-16 GSRLREIGG
+16 GSRLREIGS

-35 AEKIKLNRP
+35 AEKMKLNRP

-87 IQAEFVR
+87 VQAEFVR

-152 EIQSDLKEGYQG
+152 EILSDLKDGYQG
-164 IRQTQEDGSTVD
+164 IKQTQEDGSTVV

-189 RYDQY
+189 RYDPY

-236 TLAKDDDKVT
+236 TLANADDKVT

-259 NSMATLPQ
+259 NSTATLPP

-350 NFSEPRYPV
+350 NFSEPHYPV
-359 FAFEKLD
+359 FAFEKMD

-416 SENTENN
+416 AENTESNAG
-423 TSKEKEVGGTPT
+423 KEKEADGTPT
-435 GQRTMSDDHKHEPSE
+435 GQRTMSDKHEPSG

-472 VYEAV
+472 VYETV

-486 NSKLVSDID
+486 KSKLVSDID

-541 IEYINWIIEKQQD
+541 VEYINWIIEKQQN

-561 SLVMDRVVLDDKLID
+561 SLVMNRVVLDDEPID

-593 TDTASYA
+593 MDTASYA

-664 TRLLG
+664 VKISDQTPRADMTPP
-669 DNPEDEINPPN
+669 DNDTMTEI
-680 NMQMHNIE
+680 
-688 KIQRTPKPQLIEE
+688 KRIQQTPKSELIKDGTLQGKMTKKGLLEMKSSE
-701 NPYVAQ
+701 FELPAKGKISLSKALSGTNPNYIKGVRNEYSTNCQ
-707 YTKAELLSVE
+707 RCVPTYEMRRRGYNVE
-717 TYKGNGFININQ
+717 ALPNSGDG
-729 TLLGR
+729 LGR
-734 RPMNEYAEA
+734 LSMIVKMWGLNKNDKYYISPKLLAGGANKKVDYNQEYADWFKFIGDMPNGARAQVGWMWKGSRAGHTIMAEKKAGKLVFIDPQTQSIKNRDEFVA
-743 DIKQLDKA
+743 DVKARPRYAFWAFRVDNRELDKEM
-751 IKKTKL
+751 IKLIMK
-757 EKGVVLYRG
+757 
-766 IGLESKLSVND
+766 ESK
-777 IVDNPNFL
+777 
-785 STSTSQDV
+785 
-793 SIEFARQADGNKY
+793 R
-806 VFIFKAP
+806 
-813 KDMPYLDMEKV
+813 
-824 LTDNGVTS
+824 
-832 ITDEDEYLLSRGKKF
+832 
-847 VVKRLKKLDN
+847 
-857 EIIMADMEMTKDT
+857 
-870 KYLADE
+870 
-876 SEDLLTD
+876 
-883 EMMASLNKTAEE
+883 
-895 VEKRLADPN
+895 
-904 YKPSRA
+904 
-910 VQRMHAIWQMD
+910 
-921 SEYLDEQLKKQH
+921 
-933 KNK
+933 

>member
-1 MKLINLSGKNNDKNA
+1 MNLVNLSGKNNDKNA
-16 GSRLREIGG
+16 GSRLREIGS

-87 IQAEFVR
+87 TQADFVR
-94 NNLLNESY
+94 NNLLSESY

-164 IRQTQEDGSTVD
+164 IRQTQEDGSTVY

-189 RYDQY
+189 RYDPY
-194 YGRSIFTALWRNYD
+194 YGRSIFTSLWRNYD

-225 IKPKVLKNTGN
+225 IKPKVLKNTGS
-236 TLAKDDDKVT
+236 TLAKTDDKVT

-259 NSMATLPQ
+259 NSMATLPA

-350 NFSEPRYPV
+350 NFSEPHYPV
-359 FAFEKLD
+359 FAFEKMD

-407 KIKQQRTEQ
+407 KIKQRRTEQ
-416 SENTENN
+416 SENTE
-423 TSKEKEVGGTPT
+423 SDAGKEKEAGGTST
-435 GQRTMSDDHKHEPSE
+435 GQRTMSDDHNHEPSE
-450 SLKKLDARWQ
+450 SLKKLDTRWQ

-472 VYEAV
+472 VYETV

-486 NSKLVSDID
+486 ESKLVSDID

-561 SLVMDRVVLDDKLID
+561 SLVMDRVVLDDEQID
-576 YSAEILKL
+576 YSAEISKL

-593 TDTASYA
+593 MDTASYA

-626 ARTSP
+626 GRTSP

-664 TRLLG
+664 VKISDQTPRADMRPP
-669 DNPEDEINPPN
+669 DNDTMTEI
-680 NMQMHNIE
+680 
-688 KIQRTPKPQLIEE
+688 KRIQQTPKSELIKDGTLQDKMTKKGLLEMKSSE
-701 NPYVAQ
+701 FELPAKGKISLSKALSGTNPNYIKGVRNEYSTNCQ
-707 YTKAELLSVE
+707 RCVPTYEMRRRGYNVE
-717 TYKGNGFININQ
+717 ALPNSGDG
-729 TLLGR
+729 LGR
-734 RPMNEYAEA
+734 LSMIVKMWGLNKNDKYYISTKLLVGGANKKVDYNQEYADWFKFIGDMPNGARAQVGWMWKSSRAGHTIMAEKKAGKLVFIDPQTQSIKNRDEFVA
-743 DIKQLDKA
+743 DVKARPRYAFWAFRVDNRELDKEM
-751 IKKTKL
+751 IKLIMK
-757 EKGVVLYRG
+757 
-766 IGLESKLSVND
+766 ESK
-777 IVDNPNFL
+777 
-785 STSTSQDV
+785 
-793 SIEFARQADGNKY
+793 R
-806 VFIFKAP
+806 
-813 KDMPYLDMEKV
+813 
-824 LTDNGVTS
+824 
-832 ITDEDEYLLSRGKKF
+832 
-847 VVKRLKKLDN
+847 
-857 EIIMADMEMTKDT
+857 
-870 KYLADE
+870 
-876 SEDLLTD
+876 
-883 EMMASLNKTAEE
+883 
-895 VEKRLADPN
+895 
-904 YKPSRA
+904 
-910 VQRMHAIWQMD
+910 
-921 SEYLDEQLKKQH
+921 
-933 KNK
+933 

>member
-1 MKLINLSGKNNDKNA
+1 MKLVNLSGKNNDKNA

-72 SEYDIKPADESTEAK
+72 SEYDIKPADKSTEAK
-87 IQAEFVR
+87 TQAEFVR
-94 NNLLNESY
+94 NNLLSESY

-109 FDLFLDQSMM
+109 FNLFLDQSMM

-152 EIQSDLKEGYQG
+152 EILSDLKDGYQG
-164 IRQTQEDGSTVD
+164 IKQTQEDGSTVV

-225 IKPKVLKNTGN
+225 IKPKVLKNTGS

-297 ANFMLLGSQGTSS
+297 ANFMLLGSQGKSS

-359 FAFEKLD
+359 FAFEKMD

-416 SENTENN
+416 AENTESNAG
-423 TSKEKEVGGTPT
+423 KEKEAGGTPT
-435 GQRTMSDDHKHEPSE
+435 GQRTMSDKHEHEPSE

-472 VYEAV
+472 VYETV
-477 AEEVSQEVA
+477 AEEVSQGVA
-486 NSKLVSDID
+486 ESKLMSDID

-524 EMGKPAAK
+524 EIGKPAAK

-561 SLVMDRVVLDDKLID
+561 SLVMDRVVLDDEQID
-576 YSAEILKL
+576 YSAEISKL

-664 TRLLG
+664 VKISDQTPRADMTPP
-669 DNPEDEINPPN
+669 DNDTMTEI
-680 NMQMHNIE
+680 
-688 KIQRTPKPQLIEE
+688 KRIQQTPKSELIKDGTLQGKMTKKGLLEMKSSE
-701 NPYVAQ
+701 FELPAKGKISLSKALSGTNPNYIKGVRNEYSTNCQ
-707 YTKAELLSVE
+707 RCVPTYEMRRRGYNVE
-717 TYKGNGFININQ
+717 ALPNSGDG
-729 TLLGR
+729 LGR
-734 RPMNEYAEA
+734 LSMIVKMWGLNKNDKYYISPKLLAGGANKKVDYNQEYDDWFKFIGDMPNGARAQVGWMWKGSRTGHTIMAEKKAGKLVFIDPQTQSIKNRDEFIADVKARPRYAFWAFRVDNRE
-743 DIKQLDKA
+743 LDKEM
-751 IKKTKL
+751 IKLIMK
-757 EKGVVLYRG
+757 
-766 IGLESKLSVND
+766 ESK
-777 IVDNPNFL
+777 
-785 STSTSQDV
+785 
-793 SIEFARQADGNKY
+793 R
-806 VFIFKAP
+806 
-813 KDMPYLDMEKV
+813 
-824 LTDNGVTS
+824 
-832 ITDEDEYLLSRGKKF
+832 
-847 VVKRLKKLDN
+847 
-857 EIIMADMEMTKDT
+857 
-870 KYLADE
+870 
-876 SEDLLTD
+876 
-883 EMMASLNKTAEE
+883 
-895 VEKRLADPN
+895 
-904 YKPSRA
+904 
-910 VQRMHAIWQMD
+910 
-921 SEYLDEQLKKQH
+921 
-933 KNK
+933 

>member
-1 MKLINLSGKNNDKNA
+1 MKLVNLSGKNNDKNA
-16 GSRLREIGG
+16 GSRLREIGS

-87 IQAEFVR
+87 TQADFVR
-94 NNLLNESY
+94 NNLLSESY

-109 FDLFLDQSMM
+109 FNLFLDQSMM

-152 EIQSDLKEGYQG
+152 EILSDLKDGYQG
-164 IRQTQEDGSTVD
+164 IKQTQEDGSTVV

-225 IKPKVLKNTGN
+225 IKPKVLKNTGS

-259 NSMATLPQ
+259 NSMATLPA

-330 VMNKLAAHINQYI
+330 VMNKLTAHINQYI

-359 FAFEKLD
+359 FAFEKMD

-416 SENTENN
+416 AENTESNAG
-423 TSKEKEVGGTPT
+423 KEKEAGGTST
-435 GQRTMSDDHKHEPSE
+435 GQRTMSDKHKHEPSE

-472 VYEAV
+472 VYETV

-561 SLVMDRVVLDDKLID
+561 SLVMDRVVLDDEQID
-576 YSAEILKL
+576 YSAEISKL

-664 TRLLG
+664 AKISDQTPRADMTPP
-669 DNPEDEINPPN
+669 DNDTMTEI
-680 NMQMHNIE
+680 
-688 KIQRTPKPQLIEE
+688 KRIQQTPKSKLIKDGTLQGKMTKKGLLEMKSSE
-701 NPYVAQ
+701 FELPTKGKISLSKALSGTNPNYIKGVRNEYSTNCQ
-707 YTKAELLSVE
+707 RCVPTYEMRRRGYNVE
-717 TYKGNGFININQ
+717 ALPNSGDG
-729 TLLGR
+729 LGR
-734 RPMNEYAEA
+734 LSMIVKMWGLNKNDKYYISPKLLAGGANKKVDYNQEYADWFKFIGDMPNGARAQVGWMWKGSRAGHTIMAEKKAGKLVFIDPQTQSIKNRDEFVA
-743 DIKQLDKA
+743 DVKARPRYAFWAFRVDNRELDKEM
-751 IKKTKL
+751 IKLIMK
-757 EKGVVLYRG
+757 
-766 IGLESKLSVND
+766 ESK
-777 IVDNPNFL
+777 
-785 STSTSQDV
+785 
-793 SIEFARQADGNKY
+793 R
-806 VFIFKAP
+806 
-813 KDMPYLDMEKV
+813 
-824 LTDNGVTS
+824 
-832 ITDEDEYLLSRGKKF
+832 
-847 VVKRLKKLDN
+847 
-857 EIIMADMEMTKDT
+857 
-870 KYLADE
+870 
-876 SEDLLTD
+876 
-883 EMMASLNKTAEE
+883 
-895 VEKRLADPN
+895 
-904 YKPSRA
+904 
-910 VQRMHAIWQMD
+910 
-921 SEYLDEQLKKQH
+921 
-933 KNK
+933 

>member
-1 MKLINLSGKNNDKNA
+1 MKLVNLSGKNNDKNA

-51 DMLRDGTVEAL
+51 DMLHDGTVEAL

-87 IQAEFVR
+87 TQADFVQ
-94 NNLLNESY
+94 NNLLSESY

-109 FDLFLDQSMM
+109 FNLFLDQSMM

-152 EIQSDLKEGYQG
+152 EILSDLKDGYQG
-164 IRQTQEDGSTVD
+164 IKQTQEDGSTVV

-225 IKPKVLKNTGN
+225 IKPKVLKNTGS
-236 TLAKDDDKVT
+236 TLAKADDKVT

-259 NSMATLPQ
+259 NSMATLPA

-297 ANFMLLGSQGTSS
+297 ANFMLLGSQGASS

-330 VMNKLAAHINQYI
+330 VMNKLTAHINQYI

-380 IQKDRMSD
+380 IQKDRISD

-416 SENTENN
+416 AENTESNA
-423 TSKEKEVGGTPT
+423 SKEKQTGGTPT
-435 GQRTMSDDHKHEPSE
+435 GQRTMSDKHEPSE

-472 VYEAV
+472 VYETV
-477 AEEVSQEVA
+477 AEEISQEVA
-486 NSKLVSDID
+486 KSKLVSDID

-524 EMGKPAAK
+524 EMSKPAAK
-532 NGNDLTKAA
+532 NGSDLTKAA
-541 IEYINWIIEKQQD
+541 VEYINWIIEKQQN

-561 SLVMDRVVLDDKLID
+561 SLVMDRVVLDDEPID

-593 TDTASYA
+593 MDTASYA

-642 WKEWQA
+642 WKEWQT

-664 TRLLG
+664 VRISDQTPRADMRPP
-669 DNPEDEINPPN
+669 DNDTMTEI
-680 NMQMHNIE
+680 
-688 KIQRTPKPQLIEE
+688 KRIQQTPKSELIKDGTLQDKMTKKGLLEMKSSE
-701 NPYVAQ
+701 FELPAKGKISLSKALSGTNPNYIKGVRNEYSTNCQ
-707 YTKAELLSVE
+707 RCVPTYEMRRRGYNVE
-717 TYKGNGFININQ
+717 ALPNSGDG
-729 TLLGR
+729 LGR
-734 RPMNEYAEA
+734 LSMIVKMWGLNKNDKYYISSKLLVGGANKKVDYNQEYADWFKFIGDMPNGARVQVGWMWKGSRTGHTIMAEKKAGKLVFIDPQTQSIKNRDEFVA
-743 DIKQLDKA
+743 DVKARPRYAFWAFRVDNRELDKEM
-751 IKKTKL
+751 IKLIMK
-757 EKGVVLYRG
+757 
-766 IGLESKLSVND
+766 ESK
-777 IVDNPNFL
+777 
-785 STSTSQDV
+785 
-793 SIEFARQADGNKY
+793 R
-806 VFIFKAP
+806 
-813 KDMPYLDMEKV
+813 
-824 LTDNGVTS
+824 
-832 ITDEDEYLLSRGKKF
+832 
-847 VVKRLKKLDN
+847 
-857 EIIMADMEMTKDT
+857 
-870 KYLADE
+870 
-876 SEDLLTD
+876 
-883 EMMASLNKTAEE
+883 
-895 VEKRLADPN
+895 
-904 YKPSRA
+904 
-910 VQRMHAIWQMD
+910 
-921 SEYLDEQLKKQH
+921 
-933 KNK
+933 

>member
-1 MKLINLSGKNNDKNA
+1 MKLVNLSGKNNDKNA
-16 GSRLREIGG
+16 GSRLREIGS

-87 IQAEFVR
+87 TQADFVR
-94 NNLLNESY
+94 NNLLSESY

-109 FDLFLDQSMM
+109 FNLFLDQSMM

-152 EIQSDLKEGYQG
+152 EILSDLKDGYQG
-164 IRQTQEDGSTVD
+164 IKQTQEDGSTVV

-225 IKPKVLKNTGN
+225 IKPKVLKNTGS
-236 TLAKDDDKVT
+236 TLAKTDDKVT

-259 NSMATLPQ
+259 NSMATLPA

-315 LSDTQAKMFRMSLES
+315 LSDTQSKMFRMSLES

-359 FAFEKLD
+359 FAFEKMD

-393 IEDATATRLGFDVE
+393 IEDATATRLGFDVK

-416 SENTENN
+416 AENTESNA
-423 TSKEKEVGGTPT
+423 SKEKEADGTST
-435 GQRTMSDDHKHEPSE
+435 GQRTMSDKHKHEPSE
-450 SLKKLDARWQ
+450 SLKKLDVRWQ

-561 SLVMDRVVLDDKLID
+561 SLVMDRVVLDDEQID
-576 YSAEILKL
+576 YSAEISKL

-593 TDTASYA
+593 MDTASYA

-615 DDVLEFSAILD
+615 DDVLEFSAIMD
-626 ARTSP
+626 GRTSP

-664 TRLLG
+664 VRISDQTPRADMRPP
-669 DNPEDEINPPN
+669 DNDTMTEI
-680 NMQMHNIE
+680 
-688 KIQRTPKPQLIEE
+688 KRIQQTPKSELIKDGTLQDKMTKKGLLEMKSSE
-701 NPYVAQ
+701 FELPAKGKISLSKALSGTNPNYIKGVRNEYSTNCQ
-707 YTKAELLSVE
+707 RCVPTYEMRRRGYNVE
-717 TYKGNGFININQ
+717 ALPNSGDG
-729 TLLGR
+729 LGR
-734 RPMNEYAEA
+734 LSMIVKMWGLNKNDKYYISSKLLVGGANKKVDYNQEYADWFKFIGDMPNGARVQVGWMWKGSRTGHTIMAEKKAGKLVFIDPQTQSIKNRDEFVA
-743 DIKQLDKA
+743 DVKARPRYAFWAFRVDNRELDKEM
-751 IKKTKL
+751 IKLIMK
-757 EKGVVLYRG
+757 
-766 IGLESKLSVND
+766 ESK
-777 IVDNPNFL
+777 
-785 STSTSQDV
+785 
-793 SIEFARQADGNKY
+793 R
-806 VFIFKAP
+806 
-813 KDMPYLDMEKV
+813 
-824 LTDNGVTS
+824 
-832 ITDEDEYLLSRGKKF
+832 
-847 VVKRLKKLDN
+847 
-857 EIIMADMEMTKDT
+857 
-870 KYLADE
+870 
-876 SEDLLTD
+876 
-883 EMMASLNKTAEE
+883 
-895 VEKRLADPN
+895 
-904 YKPSRA
+904 
-910 VQRMHAIWQMD
+910 
-921 SEYLDEQLKKQH
+921 
-933 KNK
+933 

>member
-1 MKLINLSGKNNDKNA
+1 MKLVNLSGKNNDKNA
-16 GSRLREIGG
+16 GSRLREIGS

-87 IQAEFVR
+87 TQADFVR
-94 NNLLNESY
+94 NNLLSESY

-164 IRQTQEDGSTVD
+164 IRQTQEDGSTVY

-189 RYDQY
+189 RYDPY

-225 IKPKVLKNTGN
+225 IKPKVLKNTGD
-236 TLAKDDDKVT
+236 TLAKADDKAM
-246 SKVLNVLSRLGKV
+246 SKILNVLSRLGKV
-259 NSMATLPQ
+259 NSTATLPS

-330 VMNKLAAHINQYI
+330 VMNKLAAHINQYL

-359 FAFEKLD
+359 FAFEKMD

-416 SENTENN
+416 AENTESNAG
-423 TSKEKEVGGTPT
+423 KEKEADGTST
-435 GQRTMSDDHKHEPSE
+435 GQRTMSDKHKHEPSE

-472 VYEAV
+472 VYETV

-561 SLVMDRVVLDDKLID
+561 SLVMDRVVLDDEQID
-576 YSAEILKL
+576 YSAEISKL

-593 TDTASYA
+593 MDTASYA

-664 TRLLG
+664 VKISDQTPRA
-669 DNPEDEINPPN
+669 DMTPPN
-680 NMQMHNIE
+680 NDTMTEI
-688 KIQRTPKPQLIEE
+688 KRIQQTPKSELIKDGTLQDKMTKKGLLEMKSSGFE
-701 NPYVAQ
+701 LPAKGKISLSKALSGTNPNYIKGVRNEYSTNCQ
-707 YTKAELLSVE
+707 RCVPTYEMRRRGYNVE
-717 TYKGNGFININQ
+717 ALPNSGDG
-729 TLLGR
+729 LGR
-734 RPMNEYAEA
+734 LSMIVKMWGLNKNDKHYISPKLLVGGANKTVDYNQEYADWFKFIDDMPNGARVQVGWIWKGSRTGHTIMAEKKAGKLVFIDPQIQSIKNRDEFVA
-743 DIKQLDKA
+743 DVKARPRYAFWAFRVDNRELDKEM
-751 IKKTKL
+751 IKLIMK
-757 EKGVVLYRG
+757 
-766 IGLESKLSVND
+766 ESK
-777 IVDNPNFL
+777 
-785 STSTSQDV
+785 
-793 SIEFARQADGNKY
+793 R
-806 VFIFKAP
+806 
-813 KDMPYLDMEKV
+813 
-824 LTDNGVTS
+824 
-832 ITDEDEYLLSRGKKF
+832 
-847 VVKRLKKLDN
+847 
-857 EIIMADMEMTKDT
+857 
-870 KYLADE
+870 
-876 SEDLLTD
+876 
-883 EMMASLNKTAEE
+883 
-895 VEKRLADPN
+895 
-904 YKPSRA
+904 
-910 VQRMHAIWQMD
+910 
-921 SEYLDEQLKKQH
+921 
-933 KNK
+933 

>member
-1 MKLINLSGKNNDKNA
+1 MKLVNLSGKNNDKNA
-16 GSRLREIGG
+16 GSRLREIGS

-35 AEKIKLNRP
+35 AEKMKLNRP

-87 IQAEFVR
+87 VQAEFVR

-152 EIQSDLKEGYQG
+152 EILSDLKDGYQG
-164 IRQTQEDGSTVD
+164 IKQTQEDGSTVV

-225 IKPKVLKNTGN
+225 IKPKVLKNTGS

-259 NSMATLPQ
+259 NSMATLPA

-297 ANFMLLGSQGTSS
+297 ANFMLLGSQGASS

-330 VMNKLAAHINQYI
+330 VMNKLTAHINQYI

-380 IQKDRMSD
+380 IQKDRISD

-416 SENTENN
+416 AENTESNA
-423 TSKEKEVGGTPT
+423 SKEKQTGGTPT
-435 GQRTMSDDHKHEPSE
+435 GQRTMSDKHEPSE

-472 VYEAV
+472 VYETV
-477 AEEVSQEVA
+477 AEEISQEVA
-486 NSKLVSDID
+486 KSKLVSDID

-524 EMGKPAAK
+524 EMSKPAAK

-561 SLVMDRVVLDDKLID
+561 SLVMDRVVLDDEQID
-576 YSAEILKL
+576 YSAEISKL

-593 TDTASYA
+593 MDTASYA

-664 TRLLG
+664 VKISDQTPRADMTPP
-669 DNPEDEINPPN
+669 DNDTMTEI
-680 NMQMHNIE
+680 
-688 KIQRTPKPQLIEE
+688 KRIQQTPKSELIKDGTLQGKMTKKGLLEMKSSE
-701 NPYVAQ
+701 FELPAKGKISLSKALSGTNPNYIKGVRNEYSTNCQ
-707 YTKAELLSVE
+707 RCVPTYEMRRRGYNVE
-717 TYKGNGFININQ
+717 ALPNSGDG
-729 TLLGR
+729 LGR
-734 RPMNEYAEA
+734 LSMIVKMWGLNKNDKYYISPKLLAGGANKKVDYNQEYADWFKFIGDMPNGARAQVGWMWKGSRAGHTIMAEKKAGKLVFIDPQTQSIKNRDEFVA
-743 DIKQLDKA
+743 DVKARPRYAFWAFRVDNRELDKEM
-751 IKKTKL
+751 IKLIMK
-757 EKGVVLYRG
+757 
-766 IGLESKLSVND
+766 ESK
-777 IVDNPNFL
+777 
-785 STSTSQDV
+785 
-793 SIEFARQADGNKY
+793 R
-806 VFIFKAP
+806 
-813 KDMPYLDMEKV
+813 
-824 LTDNGVTS
+824 
-832 ITDEDEYLLSRGKKF
+832 
-847 VVKRLKKLDN
+847 
-857 EIIMADMEMTKDT
+857 
-870 KYLADE
+870 
-876 SEDLLTD
+876 
-883 EMMASLNKTAEE
+883 
-895 VEKRLADPN
+895 
-904 YKPSRA
+904 
-910 VQRMHAIWQMD
+910 
-921 SEYLDEQLKKQH
+921 
-933 KNK
+933 